1 MDIETAEAIEHLGR
15 RVDATEASFRAELG
29 AVRDDLRAEI
39 GAVRDDLR
47 VEIGAVRDDLR
58 AEIGAVRDE
67 LRAEIRAVRD
77 DLRGEFRDGL
87 AENRRH
93 SEILSESLRDDIR
106 ILAEGFATLSAKL
119 DSRHH

>member
-1 MDIETAEAIEHLGR
+1 VHLRTNGRSQPTGAVMMVGSTQPAMDIETAEAIEHLGR
-15 RVDATEASFRAELG
+15 RIDATEASLLAELG
-29 AVRDDLRAEI
+29 AVRD
-39 GAVRDDLR
+39 
-47 VEIGAVRDDLR
+47 
-58 AEIGAVRDE
+58 E
-67 LRAEIRAVRD
+67 LRTEIRAVRD
-77 DLRGEFRDGL
+77 DLRAEFRDGL